1 MSRGRVGRGYEQV
14 GLDFLPGKDDVSL
27 SLPFNRH
34 HLLLGKVPLKQPD
47 QQTFTFL
54 KFENYGTEMLT
65 DIVLHGIQY
74 GLHVVKRERGEKM
87 PSRRET
93 TGKKITQRFQELV
106 QLIFE
111 FHASRPILKRDT
123 MEQVLEHAE
132 VKGISYM

>member
-1 MSRGRVGRGYEQV
+1 M
-14 GLDFLPGKDDVSL
+14 L
-27 SLPFNRH
+27 S
-34 HLLLGKVPLKQPD
+34 
-47 QQTFTFL
+47 
-54 KFENYGTEMLT
+54 

-74 GLHVVKRERGEKM
+74 GLHVVKRERGDKM

-93 TGKKITQRFQELV
+93 TGKKITQRFEELV

-111 FHASRPILKRDT
+111 FHASRPLLKRDT